1 MEDVIVLIDGAEN
14 PVGIA
19 KDLKAML
26 KRMEK
31 LLKEMNT
38 VKCMFQMIPNTV
50 TIVVI
55 DHWFTKQKDL
65 PTKSKLLTR
74 CQMNLDMLEILWFY
88 TVVVS
93 V

>member
-1 MEDVIVLIDGAEN
+1 MTPQEHELFLSYKWYIDAMEDVIVLIDGAEN

-19 KDLKAML
+19 KDLHML

-38 VKCMFQMIPNTV
+38 VKCMFQKIPNTV

-55 DHWFTKQKDL
+55 DHIGLLKTTKIFQLKA
-65 PTKSKLLTR
+65 S
-74 CQMNLDMLEILWFY
+74 Y
-88 TVVVS
+88 
-93 V
+93 

>member
-19 KDLKAML
+19 KDLKHML

-38 VKCMFQMIPNTV
+38 VKCMFQKIPT
-50 TIVVI
+50 
-55 DHWFTKQKDL
+55 L
-65 PTKSKLLTR
+65 
-74 CQMNLDMLEILWFY
+74 
-88 TVVVS
+88 
-93 V
+93 